1 MTNVEDSKRLLIWHG
16 MFLLLLRLLTGVVE
30 QQFNNPRMGL
40 ARTLGRSN
48 ERDLPRRVGSRLDG
62 VFPMLIDKTA
72 PVWSFERHWT
82 DLRSCGELV
91 RRV

>member
-40 ARTLGRSN
+40 ARTLGRSD
-48 ERDLPRRVGSRLDG
+48 ERDLPHCVGCRLDG
-62 VFPMLIDKTA
+62 GVSDA
-72 PVWSFERHWT
+72 H
-82 DLRSCGELV
+82 
-91 RRV
+91 

>member
-1 MTNVEDSKRLLIWHG
+1 MNGTFLI
-16 MFLLLLRLLTGVVE
+16 
-30 QQFNNPRMGL
+30 
-40 ARTLGRSN
+40 ALGAVWT
-48 ERDLPRRVGSRLDG
+48 E

-82 DLRSCGELV
+82 DLRSCGELE